1 MQTINLNI
9 LSGAIPPVAHCS
21 QGDVGRQ
28 IDFAITDDGADYAIP
43 TGAVVWVE
51 GTKYDKHGFAYDST
65 NQPTVVSYTGNVVTV
80 LTTEQMTA
88 CAGKATCE
96 LKIVSGST
104 ILYTLNF
111 SLDVEPMA
119 LPSDSDMSKTDIPLI
134 KQAIDAGDTAEISAK
149 EAAASAK
156 EAAASAKEAESAVTG
171 VVSFNG
177 RQGAVSPASGDYT
190 PDMVGLN
197 SIAPYKV
204 ATTPTASGT
213 NAIAVGS
220 NTKATGAR
228 SVGIGQSVT
237 ASGAEAVAIGTGASA
252 ANSDTVA
259 VGHLATAK
267 TSINGVAIGANAQA
281 TGKGSVAIGY
291 GSKATEADTVS
302 VGARRIVNVSTP
314 TGDNDAANKA
324 YVDSV
329 DSAIGTRLSSAENS
343 ISTLN
348 GKVTTNAN
356 NITSVQSDVSAIK
369 TGLSEASSQEALNAR
384 VTSAENSISQ
394 LLASEMSTSIAPSI
408 LAFRSGWITDTID
421 TVSVNGFY
429 LASST
434 ASGFPTD
441 FNDNGWLIAIG
452 SGNMMLQMLMHLGDQ
467 DGIYLRSTWQGA
479 ATEHWSEWFKIS

>member
-324 YVDSV
+324 YVDSA
-329 DSAIGTRLSSAENS
+329 DSALGTRLTTAENS
-343 ISTLN
+343 ISTLDTALTSVDN
-348 GKVTTNAN
+348 SVLSTLFANAFLFRGNCSDTSLQDVRTLGCYNFAYADPSAYDAPVDIGILLVIGNNNEGWWGQICLEKSDATCIYFRTIWGSNNKFGPWYKIDGTVVTT
-356 NITSVQSDVSAIK
+356 QS
-369 TGLSEASSQEALNAR
+369 
-384 VTSAENSISQ
+384 
-394 LLASEMSTSIAPSI
+394 
-408 LAFRSGWITDTID
+408 
-421 TVSVNGFY
+421 
-429 LASST
+429 
-434 ASGFPTD
+434 
-441 FNDNGWLIAIG
+441 
-452 SGNMMLQMLMHLGDQ
+452 
-467 DGIYLRSTWQGA
+467 
-479 ATEHWSEWFKIS
+479 

>member
-28 IDFAITDDGADYAIP
+28 IEFAITDDGADYAIP

-156 EAAASAKEAESAVTG
+156 EAAASAKEAKSAVTG

-204 ATTPTASGT
+204 ATTPTASG
-213 NAIAVGS
+213 
-220 NTKATGAR
+220 
-228 SVGIGQSVT
+228 
-237 ASGAEAVAIGTGASA
+237 AEA
-252 ANSDTVA
+252 
-259 VGHLATAK
+259 
-267 TSINGVAIGANAQA
+267 VAIGANAQA

-291 GSKATEADTVS
+291 GSKATEANTVS

-429 LASST
+429 LASSA
-434 ASGFPTD
+434 ASGLPTD

-452 SGNMMLQMLMHLGDQ
+452 SGDMMLQMLMHLGNQ

-479 ATEHWSEWFKIS
+479 ATEYWSEWFKIS

>member
-343 ISTLN
+343 ISLLLN
-348 GKVTTNAN
+348 QTDVSDDVYPTAYLPRCRQTDAN
-356 NITSVQSDVSAIK
+356 NAIGTGYRWCDASTANHYPLDGVGVMFTYYLSDSLIIQQFINPWGTDGTYVRTY
-369 TGLSEASSQEALNAR
+369 TGASS
-384 VTSAENSISQ
+384 
-394 LLASEMSTSIAPSI
+394 
-408 LAFRSGWITDTID
+408 GW
-421 TVSVNGFY
+421 SNWLVN
-429 LASST
+429 
-434 ASGFPTD
+434 
-441 FNDNGWLIAIG
+441 
-452 SGNMMLQMLMHLGDQ
+452 
-467 DGIYLRSTWQGA
+467 
-479 ATEHWSEWFKIS
+479 